1 MIDHDESSTYEM
13 QDLLLQVRTL
23 LQHAVDAAGP
33 PPRQV
38 APVRFGPVEIDLARR
53 VVRRHRVVVS
63 LTPRE
68 FALLAALAD
77 RRGHPVNRDELLQ
90 VVWGTQLGDISA
102 KRRTIDQHVCRL
114 RRKLEPLPS
123 HPRYIVTVLGF
134 GYRLAGIEG
143 ADVP

>member
-1 MIDHDESSTYEM
+1 MIDQDDPTTYEM

-33 PPRQV
+33 LPRQA
-38 APVRFGPVEIDLARR
+38 APVRFGPVEIDLVRR

-68 FALLAALAD
+68 FGLLAALAE
-77 RRGHPVNRDELLQ
+77 RRGHPIDRDELLRI
-90 VVWGTQLGDISA
+90 VWGSQLGDSSA

-123 HPRYIVTVLGF
+123 HPRYIVTVLGL

-143 ADVP
+143 AEVP